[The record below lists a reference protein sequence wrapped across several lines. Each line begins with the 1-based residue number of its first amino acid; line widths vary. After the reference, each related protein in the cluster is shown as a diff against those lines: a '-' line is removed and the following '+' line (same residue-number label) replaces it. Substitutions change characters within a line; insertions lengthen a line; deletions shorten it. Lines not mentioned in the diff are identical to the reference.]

1 MIKKNI
7 YIMYIIVFLQGMVF
21 YSPISTLFRQ
31 DRGLSLEQIFLLQAI
46 LSFTIIVFEVPFGYI
61 GDKIGYKKTI
71 ILSNTILFISKI
83 VFYKSHSFQLFF
95 LESILFGISA
105 AATSGCDIALLYES
119 KGNESGEKIFGRYSA
134 VGSIGFLLSS
144 LISTYFISKS
154 FDLTAFA
161 TIIPH
166 GICVIATLFL
176 KDVKNNISSEKSNK
190 SFLHEIKVCFSK
202 KGIIA
207 LFIFV
212 LLISLISQIV
222 HSTTVF
228 LNQVQY
234 SNSGIDIKFYGLIS
248 AIIQIVGILAAQT
261 YRFTNKFG
269 QKNVLI
275 SLLAFI
281 NMGLLALIF
290 TNNPL
295 ISILCMM
302 IISGSFTMCT
312 PIITTIQNQSIK
324 NNRATMLSI
333 YSLFG
338 NIVGSL
344 VNILIGRSADSS
356 LKMAFIV
363 SLFMVMFSTLGIL
376 VYLYKYKYTY
386 DIKEISNSQ

>member
-1 MIKKNI
+1 
-7 YIMYIIVFLQGMVF
+7 MYIIVFLQGMVF

-31 DRGLSLEQIFLLQAI
+31 NRGLSLEQIFFLQAI
-46 LSFTIIVFEVPFGYI
+46 LSFTIIIFEVPFGYI

-71 ILSNTILFISKI
+71 ILSNAVLFISKI
-83 VFYKSHSFQLFF
+83 VFYKSNSFHLFL

-119 KGNESGEKIFGRYSA
+119 KGSESGEKIFGRYSA
-134 VGSIGFLLSS
+134 VGSMGFLLSS
-144 LISTYFISKS
+144 VIATYFISKS

-176 KDVKNNISSEKSNK
+176 KDVKNNIIYDKNNV
-190 SFLHEIKVCFSK
+190 SFFNEIRICFSK

-207 LFIFV
+207 LFIFI
-212 LLISLISQIV
+212 LLVSIISQIV

-234 SNSGIDIKFYGLIS
+234 ANAGINIKFYGLIS
-248 AIIQIVGILAAQT
+248 ALIQIVGILSAQT
-261 YRFTNKFG
+261 YKFTNKFG

-275 SLLAFI
+275 TFLVFI
-281 NMGLLALIF
+281 NLGLLILIF
-290 TNNPL
+290 TNNPF
-295 ISILCMM
+295 ISIICMM
-302 IISGSFTMCT
+302 IISGTFTMCM
-312 PIITTIQNQSIK
+312 PIITTIQNQSIR

-356 LKMAFIV
+356 LKIAFIV

-376 VYLYKYKYTY
+376 VYLYKCKYTY
-386 DIKEISNSQ
+386 DMEENSNSQLSN